1 MKQYISNCKFTVV
14 PSIWYENCPFSI
26 IEALTMGKPVIG
38 SNIGGIPELV
48 KNEENGFTYE
58 YSNTI
63 ELAKKMKE
71 LFTNEELTKKLGENA
86 KINAKK
92 AYAKDT
98 YYDKR
103 IKIYENN
110 INNVLRK

>member
-1 MKQYISNCKFTVV
+1 
-14 PSIWYENCPFSI
+14 
-26 IEALTMGKPVIG
+26 
-38 SNIGGIPELV
+38 
-48 KNEENGFTYE
+48 
-58 YSNTI
+58 
-63 ELAKKMKE
+63 MKE

-98 YYDKR
+98 YYDKI